1 MEVILN
7 NTKAFVMVDET
18 YVEFTNTKIYSSTP
32 LVDKHDNLFV
42 IRGTSKFFSTP
53 GIRLGYGLIG
63 NCDVKNKIN
72 DNLDLWNINII
83 ASAMGEIMFKDEAA
97 KGAIIQYLNEHK

>member
-42 IRGTSKFFSTP
+42 IRVLLNFSQ
-53 GIRLGYGLIG
+53 LLE
-63 NCDVKNKIN
+63 
-72 DNLDLWNINII
+72 LDLD
-83 ASAMGEIMFKDEAA
+83 MV
-97 KGAIIQYLNEHK
+97 

>member
-1 MEVILN
+1 M
-7 NTKAFVMVDET
+7 
-18 YVEFTNTKIYSSTP
+18 
-32 LVDKHDNLFV
+32 

-72 DNLDLWNINII
+72 DNLDLWNKHKQRLYDNSIFLHEENNPEIRQSLSECRAPATFVQYVRREIN
-83 ASAMGEIMFKDEAA
+83 
-97 KGAIIQYLNEHK
+97 